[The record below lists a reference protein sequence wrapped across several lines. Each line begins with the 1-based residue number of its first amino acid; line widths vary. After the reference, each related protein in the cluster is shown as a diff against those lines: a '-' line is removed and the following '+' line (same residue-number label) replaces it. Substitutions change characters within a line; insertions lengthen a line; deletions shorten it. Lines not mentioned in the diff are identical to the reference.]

1 MKEKSNLL
9 TKKDFRTYEKQG
21 ILTLYP
27 LCLNCA
33 FTSIVEF
40 QTKYPEASVTL
51 QGNIQ
56 TGFYVTF
63 VSINDL
69 LAEENN
75 EESLHEK
82 TSS

>member
-1 MKEKSNLL
+1 MKEKSTLL

-27 LCLNCA
+27 LCLNRA
-33 FTSIVEF
+33 FRSIIEF
-40 QTKYPEASVTL
+40 QNKYPEASITL
-51 QGNIQ
+51 QGSDLA
-56 TGFYVTF
+56 GYLVTF
-63 VSINDL
+63 LSVHDL

>member
-9 TKKDFRTYEKQG
+9 TKKDFRTYEKEG

-33 FTSIVEF
+33 FRSIIEF
-40 QTKYPEASVTL
+40 QEKYPEASITL
-51 QGNIQ
+51 QGSELS
-56 TGFYVTF
+56 GYLVTF
-63 VSINDL
+63 VSVHDL

-82 TSS
+82 TSR

>member
-33 FTSIVEF
+33 IRSIIEF
-40 QTKYPEASVTL
+40 QDKYPETSITL
-51 QGNIQ
+51 QGSDI
-56 TGFYVTF
+56 TGYYVTF
-63 VSINDL
+63 LSVHDL

-75 EESLHEK
+75 EESLHEE
-82 TSS
+82 TSR

>member
-1 MKEKSNLL
+1 MKEKSTLL

-33 FTSIVEF
+33 FRSIIEF
-40 QTKYPEASVTL
+40 QEKYPEASITL
-51 QGNIQ
+51 QGSEL
-56 TGFYVTF
+56 GGYLVTF
-63 VSINDL
+63 LSVHDL

-82 TSS
+82 TSR